1 MQHNLENP
9 FVILLVES
17 VAMQTSVMWDK
28 EDYFSEIQRIQRVEK
43 IFLELKSVRNS
54 LPLCQYGF
62 QAIGCRVLESRIN
75 FFPRIWFY
83 KMKLES
89 NLLLCLRK

>member
-28 EDYFSEIQRIQRVEK
+28 EDYF
-43 IFLELKSVRNS
+43 FRNTKNT
-54 LPLCQYGF
+54 
-62 QAIGCRVLESRIN
+62 ESRKRY
-75 FFPRIWFY
+75 F
-83 KMKLES
+83 
-89 NLLLCLRK
+89 

>member
-1 MQHNLENP
+1 MQHNRENP

-43 IFLELKSVRNS
+43 DIFRT
-54 LPLCQYGF
+54 
-62 QAIGCRVLESRIN
+62 
-75 FFPRIWFY
+75 
-83 KMKLES
+83 
-89 NLLLCLRK
+89 

>member
-17 VAMQTSVMWDK
+17 AAMQTSVMWDK

-43 IFLELKSVRNS
+43 IFLELKSVINS
-54 LPLCQYGF
+54 ILLCQYVF
-62 QAIGCRVLESRIN
+62 QAIGCRVLVSKVN
-75 FFPRIWFY
+75 FFPHI
-83 KMKLES
+83 
-89 NLLLCLRK
+89 